1 MTIDRDVQHWAE
13 YFGEDPRLLQAIV
26 QAEGNIVRAIQCS
39 MPTVQTRDKALEV
52 TCRSLNHRRR
62 EYVAQHG
69 QATDFLAFFASKW
82 APRGVQNDPTDLN
95 ANWLDNVR
103 TLARIA

>member
-1 MTIDRDVQHWAE
+1 MTIDTDVQHWADF
-13 YFGEDPRLLQAIV
+13 FGEDPRLLQAIV
-26 QAEGNIVRAIQCS
+26 QAEGNIVRAVQCS
-39 MPTVQTRDKALEV
+39 FPTVQTRDKALEV